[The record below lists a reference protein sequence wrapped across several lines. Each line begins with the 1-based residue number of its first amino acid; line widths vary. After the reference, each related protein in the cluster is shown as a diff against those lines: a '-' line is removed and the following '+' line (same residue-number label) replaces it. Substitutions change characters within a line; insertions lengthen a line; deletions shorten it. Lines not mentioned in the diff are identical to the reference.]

1 MVKAG
6 ITGLGWWAQNRVRA
20 GADSDIQ
27 FSATTVRD
35 AEKAK
40 ETAEKYGI
48 EVFTSIDDMLAN
60 ADIDAVCVST
70 GHTQHDEDIAKSLEA
85 GKHVLVEKPL
95 TLTYA
100 GAKKVTDFAAEK
112 GLVLAV
118 GHNRRNHPSI
128 VEIRKRIAD
137 GYFGKLL
144 HFSATETVP
153 MALKVPPGNWRLS
166 RAEWP
171 VAGMTPLGM
180 HQIDHVIDLCGH
192 FDTVYA
198 LSDRMAVEADVDDTS
213 SVMFKLDNGVTG
225 TIATMVA
232 TAIGM
237 NITLFGTKASAEITG
252 RAYSN
257 LTFRPVDGEPETLT
271 YDFDFVT
278 DPIASIAE
286 EQRSFADAIAGKAPY
301 HISPADALHSIE
313 ALQAMINSVNSGQP
327 VAISDITG

>member
-1 MVKAG
+1 MIKAG

-20 GADSDIQ
+20 GADSDVQ
-27 FSATTVRD
+27 FTATTVRD

-48 EVFTSIDDMLAN
+48 KVFTSIDDMLEN
-60 ADIDAVCVST
+60 ADIEAIFVST
-70 GHTQHDEDIAKSLEA
+70 ANTQHDEDIAKALKA

-128 VEIRKRIAD
+128 VEIRNRIAE

-144 HFSATETVP
+144 HFSATETIP
-153 MALKVPPGNWRLS
+153 MALKMPAENWRMS
-166 RAEWP
+166 RTELP
-171 VAGMTPLGM
+171 IAGMAPLGM
-180 HQIDHVIDLCGH
+180 HQIDHVIDLFGR

-198 LSDRMAVEADVDDTS
+198 LSDRIAVEADVDDTS
-213 SVMFKLDNGVTG
+213 SAMFKLQSGATG
-225 TIATMVA
+225 SIATIVA

-237 NITLFGTKASAEITG
+237 NITIFGTKASAEITG
-252 RAYSN
+252 RAYNN

-271 YDFDFVT
+271 YDFDFVS

-286 EQRSFADAIAGKAPY
+286 EQRSFANAIAGKGAY

-313 ALQAMINSVNSGQP
+313 ALQAMINSVASGQP